1 MPSVEPSCRVGR
13 VVGYPPLSDMDERQP
28 REFPEALLEAGTFE
42 DLPGRWQAAILE
54 AELHIRYASDGT
66 RTRDLRR
73 DRPLRPPRRKTTGD
87 DRGRAIAQPMRD

>member
-1 MPSVEPSCRVGR
+1 MPSVELSCRVGR
-13 VVGYPPLSDMDERQP
+13 VVGYPPLSDMVERQP

-42 DLPGRWQAAILE
+42 
-54 AELHIRYASDGT
+54 
-66 RTRDLRR
+66 